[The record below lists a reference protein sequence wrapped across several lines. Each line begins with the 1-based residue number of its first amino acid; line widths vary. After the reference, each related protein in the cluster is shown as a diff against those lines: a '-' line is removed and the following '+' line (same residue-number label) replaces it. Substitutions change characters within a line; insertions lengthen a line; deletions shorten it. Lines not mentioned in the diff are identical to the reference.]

1 MGTTTDPG
9 PPPGAE
15 AAYPTGLPTTPGP
28 GVTAISP
35 EDLAW
40 ARSTVAAISRSF
52 QERVVGQVRLH
63 ETLLL
68 GLLTGGHILLES
80 VPGLAKTTAAATLA
94 RTVGGSFKR
103 IQCTPDLLP
112 SDIVGTQVYDVR
124 TTQFETRLGPVHA
137 NLVLLDEINR
147 SSAKTQS
154 AMLEAMQE
162 RQTSIGGQVYALP
175 EPFLVLATQNPIEQ
189 EGTYVLPE
197 AQLDRFMLK
206 DVLDY
211 PTLDEEAEVVR
222 RIDAGIYLA
231 EQTPAVTLADVRRL
245 QTLARAVYLDST
257 VIRYAVGLA
266 YVTRHAE
273 RYLDPALA
281 RYVEFGASPRAS
293 IAFAQA
299 ARARALL
306 AGRDHAVPDD
316 VQALAHRVL
325 RHRIILGFEA
335 VADDIPVERIID
347 AVIASVR
354 TP

>member
-1 MGTTTDPG
+1 MSTTIDPG
-9 PPPGAE
+9 PPPGAQ
-15 AAYPTGLPTTPGP
+15 AAYPTSASTTPRP
-28 GVTAISP
+28 GVTAIPP

-40 ARSTVAAISRSF
+40 ARSTVATISRSF

-162 RQTSIGGQVYALP
+162 RQTSIGGQVYPLP
-175 EPFLVLATQNPIEQ
+175 EPFLVLAT
-189 EGTYVLPE
+189 
-197 AQLDRFMLK
+197 
-206 DVLDY
+206 
-211 PTLDEEAEVVR
+211 
-222 RIDAGIYLA
+222 
-231 EQTPAVTLADVRRL
+231 
-245 QTLARAVYLDST
+245 
-257 VIRYAVGLA
+257 
-266 YVTRHAE
+266 
-273 RYLDPALA
+273 
-281 RYVEFGASPRAS
+281 
-293 IAFAQA
+293 
-299 ARARALL
+299 
-306 AGRDHAVPDD
+306 
-316 VQALAHRVL
+316 
-325 RHRIILGFEA
+325 
-335 VADDIPVERIID
+335 
-347 AVIASVR
+347 
-354 TP
+354 